1 MRILMT
7 VPSLAREFGGP
18 VGKAHSLATALRRIG
33 EDVVLVGAGTD
44 DVPGVV
50 ALGSIGRFHGTPVP
64 SRVGPLRRAIR
75 GADVVHVIGF
85 RDPVGTIAAWEARR
99 GHVPYVLEPAGMVRP
114 RMRSF
119 ALKRGFD
126 ASLGPSVMERADAI
140 IVASSVEAEDLARA
154 GVPEDRIRVRPN
166 GVDFDGLLPLPT
178 RGATRKRLSIPTDA
192 PLVVTLARIG
202 AIKGLPVM
210 ARSLRDLP
218 GVWWLLA
225 GPDERD
231 GTLRA
236 VRAALA
242 AAGVADRAVIEPR
255 GLWGDDKRQALADA
269 DVFCLPSEYES
280 FGTAALEAAGAG
292 LPVVMTDRC
301 GAKDV
306 LDGRSFSHVRAG
318 DPVEL
323 AVAIDR
329 HLRTPRRPGKLEGSS
344 GELRSRLSWSAV
356 AALQE
361 EIYASSARA

>member
-1 MRILMT
+1 
-7 VPSLAREFGGP
+7 
-18 VGKAHSLATALRRIG
+18 
-33 EDVVLVGAGTD
+33 
-44 DVPGVV
+44 
-50 ALGSIGRFHGTPVP
+50 
-64 SRVGPLRRAIR
+64 
-75 GADVVHVIGF
+75 
-85 RDPVGTIAAWEARR
+85 
-99 GHVPYVLEPAGMVRP
+99 MVRP

-126 ASLGPSVMERADAI
+126 ASLGQSVMHRAAAI
-140 IVASSVEAEDLARA
+140 VVASSVEAEDLARA
-154 GVPEDRIRVRPN
+154 GVPDDRIRVRPN
-166 GVDFDGLLPLPT
+166 GVDFDGLLPLPPRGVMRT
-178 RGATRKRLSIPTDA
+178 RLGIPTDA

-210 ARSLRDLP
+210 ARSLKDLP

-236 VRAALA
+236 VHAALA
-242 AAGVADRAVIEPR
+242 GAGVADRAVIEPR

-292 LPVVMTDRC
+292 LPVVITDRC

-306 LDGRSFSHVRAG
+306 LEGHSFSHVRAG

-323 AVAIDR
+323 AAAIDR
-329 HLRTPRRPGKLEGSS
+329 CIREPRRPGELDDAF
-344 GELRSRLSWSAV
+344 GELRSRLSWPAV
-356 AALQE
+356 AALQQ
-361 EIYASSARA
+361 EIYASTTRE

>member
-1 MRILMT
+1 MT

-50 ALGSIGRFHGTPVP
+50 SLGSLGRFHATPVP
-64 SRVGPLRRAIR
+64 LRLGPLRRAIP
-75 GADVVHVIGF
+75 GADVVHVIGY
-85 RDPVGTIAAWEARR
+85 RDPVGTAAALEARR
-99 GHVPYVLEPAGMVRP
+99 RHVPYMLEPVGMVQP

-126 ASLGPSVMERADAI
+126 ASLGRSVVQGATAI
-140 IVASSVEAEDLARA
+140 VVASSVEAEDLARA

-166 GVDFDGLLPLPT
+166 GVDLDDLLPLPA
-178 RGATRKRLSIPTDA
+178 RGAMRKRLGIPADA

-231 GTLRA
+231 GTLGA
-236 VRAALA
+236 VYATLA

-323 AVAIDR
+323 AAAIDR
-329 HLRTPRRPGKLEGSS
+329 HIRTPRRPNELDDACR
-344 GELRSRLSWSAV
+344 ELRSRLSWPAV

-361 EIYASSARA
+361 EIYASSARE

>member
-1 MRILMT
+1 MT

-18 VGKAHSLATALRRIG
+18 VGKAHSLATALRQIG
-33 EDVVLVGAGTD
+33 EDVVLVGVGTD

-50 ALGSIGRFHGTPVP
+50 SLGSFGRFHATPVP
-64 SRVGPLRRAIR
+64 SRFGPLRRAIR
-75 GADVVHVIGF
+75 GADVVHVIGY
-85 RDPVGTIAAWEARR
+85 RDPVGTAAAWQAQRR
-99 GHVPYVLEPAGMVRP
+99 HVPYVLEPVGMVWP

-126 ASLGPSVMERADAI
+126 ASLGRSVMQRAAAI
-140 IVASSVEAEDLARA
+140 VVASSVEAEDLARA
-154 GVPEDRIRVRPN
+154 GVPDDRIRVRPN
-166 GVDFDGLLPLPT
+166 GVDFDGLLPLPA
-178 RGATRKRLSIPTDA
+178 RGAMRKRLGIPTDA

-210 ARSLRDLP
+210 ARSLKDLP

-231 GTLRA
+231 GTLTA
-236 VRAALA
+236 VHAALA
-242 AAGVADRAVIEPR
+242 GAGVADRAVIEPR

-292 LPVVMTDRC
+292 LPVVITDRC

-323 AVAIDR
+323 ATAIDR
-329 HLRTPRRPGKLEGSS
+329 HIRTPRRPGELDDAS
-344 GELRSRLSWSAV
+344 GELRSRLSWPAV

-361 EIYASSARA
+361 DIYAFSARE